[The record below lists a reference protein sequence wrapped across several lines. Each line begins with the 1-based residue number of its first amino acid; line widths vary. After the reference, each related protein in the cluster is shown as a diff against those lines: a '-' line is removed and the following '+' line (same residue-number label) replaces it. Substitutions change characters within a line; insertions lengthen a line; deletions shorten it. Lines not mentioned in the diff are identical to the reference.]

1 MIGFQELM
9 LEQGLKTKEIENKI
23 GVKQG
28 AVAGWYS
35 SKVPKR
41 HLKFLA
47 EMFNIEEDYL
57 NKKVND
63 INTSKPR
70 AKGFNNYEIV
80 GEDTKIFVTRN
91 DGIEVEFIVDTNELQ
106 KLIELNQPWNATYDE
121 FIDNYYGVSTL
132 YHYDELGKRKQR
144 SIRLHEVIMGEKYID
159 HINHDSKDN
168 RKINLRK
175 VEQNDNLKN
184 RKSKNSNNKS
194 GYRNVIQIK
203 DTGKYIIT
211 LCINNK
217 RFRVGKLY
225 TDVHEAGRDAEKYRQ
240 EYYGEFAGK
249 S

>member
-9 LEQGLKTKEIENKI
+9 LEQGLKTKEVESKI

-47 EMFNIEEDYL
+47 EMFNVKEDYL

-63 INTSKPR
+63 IDTHRSR
-70 AKGFNNYEIV
+70 TKGFNHYEII
-80 GEDTKIFVTRN
+80 GEDTKIFVIRN
-91 DGIEVEFIVDTNELQ
+91 DGIKVEFIVDTDELQ

-132 YHYDELGKRKQR
+132 YYYESGERKQR

-175 VEQNDNLKN
+175 IEQDNNLKN

-194 GYRNVIQIK
+194 GFRNVSWHKKDNKWVVQLQIK
-203 DTGKYIIT
+203 GKNKI
-211 LCINNK
+211 LK
-217 RFRVGKLY
+217 RFPL
-225 TDVHEAGRDAEKYRQ
+225 DQLEEAGAYAEEMRQ
-240 EYYGEFAGK
+240 LHYGEFAGK